1 MFENSKG
8 LVFLLLSIL
17 EISLYVRFLIW
28 KILIRG
34 IIDKKDQMC
43 GMRACSVF
51 FNALENVR
59 LHIQFNKTFIIIY

>member
-17 EISLYVRFLIW
+17 EISLYVSFLIL
-28 KILIRG
+28 KILING
-34 IIDKKDQMC
+34 IIDKRDQMS

-51 FNALENVR
+51 FNALGNIR